1 MDKNI
6 EETITSLS
14 KSSSNLEREIKNYEK
29 EKETF
34 KLTKNL
40 IIKMIWCLSLS
51 LFWVIFIWGI
61 WSKGVYALGINA
73 FIFWFFTLL
82 LFIWVLYYKKYYQ
95 SKDLYWIIPLLLI
108 AFSFLIYENPFI
120 KVINIFIYPILIA
133 LFIIF
138 GFLKEKENRHWDLNF
153 VFNVISRIFSV
164 VVKISSAFNLYFD
177 LITPKNKKSK
187 GIIIKTIL
195 GIVLFFIIALIFI
208 IPLLSSADTVFAEK
222 VDVIYNWIKEIISVS
237 FIYKSIIFIIISV
250 TLLSSLLAWGKR
262 YDFSEKEESKKKID
276 SIISGIVL
284 GGILSIYLLF
294 LWIQTEKLW
303 VGNLPFDFK
312 DTENLVKSGFWQL
325 FFLSG
330 INTLIYFFTYRK
342 TNIFVQRVL
351 IAFTIAS
358 LLLLFSAGHRMAL
371 YVTYY
376 GFSYEKFFA
385 SYTVIYSAILFMWL
399 ILNLFKKK
407 RANVFKFLIFL
418 FLWMFSVITILPV
431 EQFILRTNVALSKK
445 QNSRVRLFE
454 LTMLSPDVLSL
465 VKKYQSEGVLKEKAD
480 YLERE
485 NEQKSKEDFDWGP
498 WIEKQEKRIADK
510 KWYEKNLINLIDE

>member
-1 MDKNI
+1 MVYCI
-6 EETITSLS
+6 
-14 KSSSNLEREIKNYEK
+14 
-29 EKETF
+29 
-34 KLTKNL
+34 
-40 IIKMIWCLSLS
+40 SLS

-61 WSKGVYALGINA
+61 WNKGVYALGINA
-73 FIFWFFTLL
+73 FVFWFFTLL

-95 SKDLYWIIPLLLI
+95 SRDLYWITPLFLI

-120 KVINIFIYPILIA
+120 KVINLFIYPILIA

-138 GFLKEKENRHWDLNF
+138 GFMKEKQKKHWDLNF
-153 VFNVISRIFSV
+153 ILHVISRIFSII
-164 VVKISSAFNLYFD
+164 VKIGSAFNLYFD
-177 LITPKNKKSK
+177 LLTPKNKRSK
-187 GIIIKTIL
+187 GIIIKIIL
-195 GIVLFFIIALIFI
+195 GVVLFLIIALIFI

-222 VDVIYNWIKEIISVS
+222 VDIIYNWIKETISVS
-237 FIYKSIIFIIISV
+237 FIYKIIIFIIISII
-250 TLLSSLLAWGKR
+250 LLSSLLAWGEK
-262 YDFSEKEESKKKID
+262 YDFSEKEESKKKLD
-276 SIISGIVL
+276 PIISGIVL
-284 GGILSIYLLF
+284 GGILGLYLLF
-294 LWIQTEKLW
+294 LWVQIKKLW
-303 VGNLPFDFK
+303 IGNLPFDFK
-312 DTENLVKSGFWQL
+312 ETESLVKSGFWQL

-342 TNIFVQRVL
+342 TNIFVQRIL

-358 LLLLFSAGHRMAL
+358 LLLLFSAGQRMAL

-399 ILNLFKKK
+399 IYRLFKKE

-431 EQFILRTNVALSKK
+431 EQFILRANVALSEK
-445 QNSRVRLFE
+445 QNSRIRLFE

-465 VKKYQSEGVLKEKAD
+465 VKKYQSEGALKEKAD
-480 YLERE
+480 YLKRE
-485 NEQKSKEDFDWGP
+485 SEQKFEEDFDWGP